1 MPLWDVHTHC
11 YSVEYLRLLEDYGH
25 PYRIRRSAA
34 GHPVIAWGDIPVVT
48 LHPGTYTLAQ
58 RFEDPRQRQVGVHVV
73 STTVPGVYPLPPA
86 QRVRAAR
93 LINDE
98 LAAWRDAYPDRVRG
112 LASLPFGTDE
122 AVTELDRAVGHLG
135 LSGVIVGTQIG
146 VQDLDHPAF
155 EPVFRRADDLGTV
168 VLLHPMVPRA
178 GAEYLAEHDLLSL
191 VGFMSATTEAVAR
204 LIATG
209 FFARYPRIRFVL
221 PQLGGAALFWRSRWA
236 AGWQGRPEADRLREP
251 LPHVFYDTVVFSADV
266 VRFARDA
273 VGVSQLLFGSDY
285 PHLGDADTVW
295 RAVSEALPA
304 DAERRAVGEANAA
317 RLFGATG

>member
-11 YSVEYLRLLEDYGH
+11 YSVGYLRLLEDYGH
-25 PYRIRRSAA
+25 PYRIRRAVG

-48 LHPGTYTLAQ
+48 LHPGTYTITQ
-58 RFEDPRQRQVGVHVV
+58 RFEDPRQHRVGVHVV

-86 QRVRAAR
+86 QQVRAAR

-98 LAAWRDAYPDRVRG
+98 LAGWRDAYPNRVRG
-112 LASLPFGTDE
+112 LASLPLGTDD
-122 AVTELDRAVGHLG
+122 AVAELDRAIGQLG
-135 LSGVIVGTQIG
+135 LSGIIVGTQIG
-146 VQDLDHPAF
+146 ARDLDDSLF
-155 EPVFRRADDLGTV
+155 EPVFRRADELGTV

-178 GAEYLAEHDLLSL
+178 GAEYLAEYDLLSL

-221 PQLGGAALFWRSRWA
+221 PQLGGAALFWRSRWR
-236 AGWQGRPEADRLREP
+236 AGWQGRPEADRARQNP
-251 LPHVFYDTVVFSADV
+251 PQVFYDTVVFAADV

-295 RAVSEALPA
+295 RAVCEALP
-304 DAERRAVGEANAA
+304 DNAERQAVGEANAA
-317 RLFGATG
+317 RLFDATG